1 MKVHKQNQIL
11 SPFSNDQE
19 LIHQSKHLLL
29 ELYNCDFEKLN
40 DESFLRC
47 TLNRAAKL
55 ANATV
60 LNLISNKFEPQ
71 GVTAIALLAESHISI
86 HTWPESNYSAV
97 DIFTC
102 GQNMM
107 PELASQY
114 LIESLMA
121 KEHSLRV
128 IERNP
133 PSAVSKQDIRDIS
146 KALGFPWWDKPAQP
160 CLSSRFP
167 YGHEITSER
176 LKMVEKAEE
185 YVLFCFLNHF

>member
-1 MKVHKQNQIL
+1 MEPPKKNQIL
-11 SPFSNDQE
+11 SSLSNNQK
-19 LIHQSKHLLL
+19 LSHQSKHLLM
-29 ELYNCDFEKLN
+29 ELYRCDYEKLN

-86 HTWPESNYSAV
+86 HTWPESYYSAV

-102 GQNMM
+102 GQNML

-114 LIESLMA
+114 LIEA
-121 KEHSLRV
+121 FNAEEHFLRV
-128 IERNP
+128 LERNP
-133 PSAVSKQDIRDIS
+133 PAAVLRQMR
-146 KALGFPWWDKPAQP
+146 
-160 CLSSRFP
+160 
-167 YGHEITSER
+167 T
-176 LKMVEKAEE
+176 
-185 YVLFCFLNHF
+185 VL

>member
-1 MKVHKQNQIL
+1 MEVHKKNQIL
-11 SPFSNDQE
+11 STFSNGQQ
-19 LIHQSKHLLL
+19 LSHQSKHLLL
-29 ELYNCDFEKLN
+29 ELYRCNYEKLN

-47 TLNRAAKL
+47 TLNKAAKL
-55 ANATV
+55 AKATV

-114 LIESLMA
+114 LIEALMA
-121 KEHSLRV
+121 EEHFLRI
-128 IERNP
+128 IERKP
-133 PSAVSKQDIRDIS
+133 PSS
-146 KALGFPWWDKPAQP
+146 
-160 CLSSRFP
+160 
-167 YGHEITSER
+167 
-176 LKMVEKAEE
+176 
-185 YVLFCFLNHF
+185 VLEQMRTVA

>member
-1 MKVHKQNQIL
+1 MEV
-11 SPFSNDQE
+11 SPQKMHSFSNDE
-19 LIHQSKHLLL
+19 KLIHQSKHLLL
-29 ELYNCDFEKLN
+29 ELYRCDYEKLN

-55 ANATV
+55 AKATV

-102 GQNMM
+102 GQNML

-114 LIESLMA
+114 LIETLKA
-121 KEHSLRV
+121 EEHSLRV

-133 PSAVSKQDIRDIS
+133 PREVYKHIRTAV
-146 KALGFPWWDKPAQP
+146 
-160 CLSSRFP
+160 
-167 YGHEITSER
+167 
-176 LKMVEKAEE
+176 
-185 YVLFCFLNHF
+185 

>member
-1 MKVHKQNQIL
+1 MEVHKNNQIL
-11 SPFSNDQE
+11 SSFSDE
-19 LIHQSKHLLL
+19 KAIHQSKHLLL
-29 ELYNCDFEKLN
+29 ELYGCDYEKLN

-55 ANATV
+55 ANASV

-86 HTWPESNYSAV
+86 HTWPESYYSAV

-133 PSAVSKQDIRDIS
+133 PSEVPKQIRASI
-146 KALGFPWWDKPAQP
+146 
-160 CLSSRFP
+160 
-167 YGHEITSER
+167 
-176 LKMVEKAEE
+176 
-185 YVLFCFLNHF
+185 

>member
-1 MKVHKQNQIL
+1 MEVNKKNQIFSSL
-11 SPFSNDQE
+11 SNDKE
-19 LIHQSKHLLL
+19 LTYKSKHLLL
-29 ELYNCDFEKLN
+29 ELYKCDFEKLN

-55 ANATV
+55 AKATV

-86 HTWPESNYSAV
+86 HTWPESHYSAV

-102 GQNMM
+102 GKNML

-114 LIESLMA
+114 LIETLRA
-121 KEHSLRV
+121 EEHFLRI

-133 PSAVSKQDIRDIS
+133 PS
-146 KALGFPWWDKPAQP
+146 
-160 CLSSRFP
+160 
-167 YGHEITSER
+167 T
-176 LKMVEKAEE
+176 
-185 YVLFCFLNHF
+185 VLAHTRTII

>member
-1 MKVHKQNQIL
+1 MEIYKKKQIL
-11 SPFSNDQE
+11 SSFHNDQKSS
-19 LIHQSKHLLL
+19 HQSKHLLL
-29 ELYNCDFEKLN
+29 ELYRCDCEKLN

-47 TLNRAAKL
+47 ILNRAAKL

-107 PELASQY
+107 PQLASQY
-114 LIESLMA
+114 LIESLKA
-121 KEHSLRV
+121 KEHYLRV

-133 PSAVSKQDIRDIS
+133 PVEVPKQTR
-146 KALGFPWWDKPAQP
+146 
-160 CLSSRFP
+160 
-167 YGHEITSER
+167 T
-176 LKMVEKAEE
+176 V
-185 YVLFCFLNHF
+185 V

>member
-1 MKVHKQNQIL
+1 MEVNKKNQIF
-11 SPFSNDQE
+11 SSFSNNE
-19 LIHQSKHLLL
+19 ESSHQCKHLLL
-29 ELYNCDFEKLN
+29 ELYKCDYEKLN

-47 TLNRAAKL
+47 SLNRAAKF
-55 ANATV
+55 AKATV

-102 GQNMM
+102 GRNML

-114 LIESLMA
+114 LIEALKA
-121 KEHSLRV
+121 EEHSLRV

-133 PSAVSKQDIRDIS
+133 PSKVLKEMRTAV
-146 KALGFPWWDKPAQP
+146 
-160 CLSSRFP
+160 
-167 YGHEITSER
+167 
-176 LKMVEKAEE
+176 
-185 YVLFCFLNHF
+185 

>member
-1 MKVHKQNQIL
+1 MQAPKENQIL
-11 SPFSNDQE
+11 SSFNNDQK
-19 LIHQSKHLLL
+19 LSHQSKHLLL
-29 ELYNCDFEKLN
+29 ELYKCDYEKLN

-55 ANATV
+55 AKARV

-102 GQNMM
+102 GQYML

-114 LIESLMA
+114 LIEALKA
-121 KEHSLRV
+121 EEHSLRV
-128 IERNP
+128 VKRNP
-133 PSAVSKQDIRDIS
+133 PVAVFKQMR
-146 KALGFPWWDKPAQP
+146 
-160 CLSSRFP
+160 
-167 YGHEITSER
+167 T
-176 LKMVEKAEE
+176 V
-185 YVLFCFLNHF
+185 V

>member
-1 MKVHKQNQIL
+1 MEVYKKNQTL
-11 SPFSNDQE
+11 DYFSNDQK
-19 LIHQSKHLLL
+19 ISHQSKHLLL
-29 ELYNCDFEKLN
+29 EIYRCNYEKLN

-47 TLNRAAKL
+47 ALNRAAKL
-55 ANATV
+55 AKATV

-102 GQNMM
+102 GQNML

-114 LIESLMA
+114 LIEALNA
-121 KEHSLRV
+121 EEHFLRI

-133 PSAVSKQDIRDIS
+133 PSAVFKQ
-146 KALGFPWWDKPAQP
+146 
-160 CLSSRFP
+160 SRT
-167 YGHEITSER
+167 II
-176 LKMVEKAEE
+176 
-185 YVLFCFLNHF
+185 

>member
-1 MKVHKQNQIL
+1 MEVPKKNQIL
-11 SPFSNDQE
+11 SSLSNNQK
-19 LIHQSKHLLL
+19 LSHQSKHLLM
-29 ELYNCDFEKLN
+29 ELYRCDYEKLN

-55 ANATV
+55 AKATV

-71 GVTAIALLAESHISI
+71 GVTAIALLSESHISI

-107 PELASQY
+107 PEVASQY
-114 LIESLMA
+114 LIASLMA

-133 PSAVSKQDIRDIS
+133 PQAVPKQIRT
-146 KALGFPWWDKPAQP
+146 A
-160 CLSSRFP
+160 
-167 YGHEITSER
+167 
-176 LKMVEKAEE
+176 V
-185 YVLFCFLNHF
+185 

>member
-1 MKVHKQNQIL
+1 MEIYKKSQIL
-11 SPFSNDQE
+11 SSLSDEQKLN
-19 LIHQSKHLLL
+19 HQSKHLLL
-29 ELYNCDFEKLN
+29 ELYRCDGEKLN

-47 TLNRAAKL
+47 ILNRAAKL

-102 GQNMM
+102 GKNML
-107 PELASQY
+107 PKLASQY
-114 LIESLMA
+114 LIGALKAE
-121 KEHSLRV
+121 EHFLRV

-133 PSAVSKQDIRDIS
+133 P
-146 KALGFPWWDKPAQP
+146 
-160 CLSSRFP
+160 
-167 YGHEITSER
+167 
-176 LKMVEKAEE
+176 AEVFKE
-185 YVLFCFLNHF
+185 MRKVV

>member
-1 MKVHKQNQIL
+1 MEVPKNNQIL
-11 SPFSNDQE
+11 SSFRNDQK
-19 LIHQSKHLLL
+19 LTHQSKHLLL
-29 ELYNCDFEKLN
+29 ELYRCDSEKLN

-47 TLNRAAKL
+47 TLNKAAKL
-55 ANATV
+55 AKATV

-86 HTWPESNYSAV
+86 HTWPESNYSAI

-107 PELASQY
+107 PEVASEY
-114 LIESLMA
+114 LIKSLMA

-133 PSAVSKQDIRDIS
+133 PQAVPKQIR
-146 KALGFPWWDKPAQP
+146 
-160 CLSSRFP
+160 
-167 YGHEITSER
+167 T
-176 LKMVEKAEE
+176 V
-185 YVLFCFLNHF
+185 V

>member
-1 MKVHKQNQIL
+1 MEVDKNNQIL
-11 SPFSNDQE
+11 SSFNNE
-19 LIHQSKHLLL
+19 KAIHQSKHLLL
-29 ELYNCDFEKLN
+29 ELYGCDYEKLN

-55 ANATV
+55 ANASV

-86 HTWPESNYSAV
+86 HTWPESYYSAV

-102 GQNMM
+102 GHNML

-114 LIESLMA
+114 LIDTLKAE
-121 KEHSLRV
+121 EHSLRI

-133 PSAVSKQDIRDIS
+133 PATVHKQLRTI
-146 KALGFPWWDKPAQP
+146 
-160 CLSSRFP
+160 
-167 YGHEITSER
+167 
-176 LKMVEKAEE
+176 V
-185 YVLFCFLNHF
+185 

>member
-1 MKVHKQNQIL
+1 MEVPKKNQIL
-11 SPFSNDQE
+11 NSFSNDE
-19 LIHQSKHLLL
+19 EFIHQSKHLLL
-29 ELYNCDFEKLN
+29 ELYRCDFERLN

-55 ANATV
+55 AKATV

-86 HTWPESNYSAV
+86 HTWPESNYSAI

-114 LIESLMA
+114 LIEALNA

-128 IERNP
+128 IKRNP
-133 PSAVSKQDIRDIS
+133 P
-146 KALGFPWWDKPAQP
+146 
-160 CLSSRFP
+160 
-167 YGHEITSER
+167 
-176 LKMVEKAEE
+176 AE
-185 YVLFCFLNHF
+185 VLRQTRMTV

>member
-1 MKVHKQNQIL
+1 MEAPKKNQIL
-11 SPFSNDQE
+11 SSFNSDQKSS
-19 LIHQSKHLLL
+19 HQSKHLLL
-29 ELYNCDFEKLN
+29 ELYKCNYEKLY

-55 ANATV
+55 SNATV

-102 GQNMM
+102 GQNML
-107 PELASQY
+107 PELASKY
-114 LIESLMA
+114 LIDALNAE
-121 KEHSLRV
+121 EHFLRI

-133 PSAVSKQDIRDIS
+133 PVSVLKQMRS
-146 KALGFPWWDKPAQP
+146 
-160 CLSSRFP
+160 
-167 YGHEITSER
+167 
-176 LKMVEKAEE
+176 V
-185 YVLFCFLNHF
+185 V

>member
-1 MKVHKQNQIL
+1 MEIYKKSKIL
-11 SPFSNDQE
+11 SSFNDEQK
-19 LIHQSKHLLL
+19 LTHQSKHLLL
-29 ELYNCDFEKLN
+29 ELYRCDCEKLN

-47 TLNRAAKL
+47 ILNRASKL

-102 GQNMM
+102 GQNML

-114 LIESLMA
+114 LIESLKA
-121 KEHSLRV
+121 EEHFLRV

-133 PSAVSKQDIRDIS
+133 PSKVLKQMR
-146 KALGFPWWDKPAQP
+146 
-160 CLSSRFP
+160 
-167 YGHEITSER
+167 T
-176 LKMVEKAEE
+176 V
-185 YVLFCFLNHF
+185 V

>member
-1 MKVHKQNQIL
+1 MEVSKKNQTL
-11 SPFSNDQE
+11 SSFSDNHQ

-29 ELYNCDFEKLN
+29 ELYRCDCAKLN

-47 TLNRAAKL
+47 TLNKAAKL
-55 ANATV
+55 AKATV

-102 GQNMM
+102 GQNMK

-114 LIESLMA
+114 LIETLKA
-121 KEHSLRV
+121 EEHFLR
-128 IERNP
+128 IIKRNP
-133 PSAVSKQDIRDIS
+133 PSAVLKEIRT
-146 KALGFPWWDKPAQP
+146 F
-160 CLSSRFP
+160 
-167 YGHEITSER
+167 
-176 LKMVEKAEE
+176 V
-185 YVLFCFLNHF
+185 

>member
-1 MKVHKQNQIL
+1 MEISKKSQIL
-11 SPFSNDQE
+11 SSFSDEQK
-19 LIHQSKHLLL
+19 LSHQSKHFLL
-29 ELYNCDFEKLN
+29 ELYRCDCEKLN

-55 ANATV
+55 AKATV

-102 GQNMM
+102 GHNMQ

-114 LIESLMA
+114 LIDVLNAE
-121 KEHSLRV
+121 EHSLRV
-128 IERNP
+128 IDRNP
-133 PSAVSKQDIRDIS
+133 P
-146 KALGFPWWDKPAQP
+146 L
-160 CLSSRFP
+160 
-167 YGHEITSER
+167 E
-176 LKMVEKAEE
+176 
-185 YVLFCFLNHF
+185 VLRQTRTVV

>member
-1 MKVHKQNQIL
+1 MEIYKKSQIL
-11 SPFSNDQE
+11 SSLSDEQ
-19 LIHQSKHLLL
+19 IVSHQSKHLLL
-29 ELYNCDFEKLN
+29 ELYRCNCEKLN

-47 TLNRAAKL
+47 ILNRAAKL
-55 ANATV
+55 AKATV

-114 LIESLMA
+114 LIKSLMA

-133 PSAVSKQDIRDIS
+133 PSTVLNQIR
-146 KALGFPWWDKPAQP
+146 
-160 CLSSRFP
+160 
-167 YGHEITSER
+167 T
-176 LKMVEKAEE
+176 V
-185 YVLFCFLNHF
+185 V

>member
-1 MKVHKQNQIL
+1 MEVPKKNQIL
-11 SPFSNDQE
+11 PSFSNDKK
-19 LIHQSKHLLL
+19 LIHQCKHLLL
-29 ELYNCDFEKLN
+29 ELYRCDYEKLN

-47 TLNRAAKL
+47 TLNRASKF

-107 PELASQY
+107 PELACQY
-114 LIESLMA
+114 LIEALKA
-121 KEHSLRV
+121 EEHFLRV

-133 PSAVSKQDIRDIS
+133 P
-146 KALGFPWWDKPAQP
+146 
-160 CLSSRFP
+160 
-167 YGHEITSER
+167 
-176 LKMVEKAEE
+176 VE
-185 YVLFCFLNHF
+185 VLEQTRTVV

>member
-1 MKVHKQNQIL
+1 MEIHKKNQIL
-11 SPFSNDQE
+11 SSFCNDQE
-19 LIHQSKHLLL
+19 LGLQSKHLLL
-29 ELYNCDFEKLN
+29 ELYRCNCEKLN

-102 GQNMM
+102 GQNML
-107 PELASQY
+107 PEIASQY
-114 LIESLMA
+114 LIEALKA
-121 KEHSLRV
+121 EEHTLRV
-128 IERNP
+128 IDRNP
-133 PSAVSKQDIRDIS
+133 PSAVFNQIRTT
-146 KALGFPWWDKPAQP
+146 A
-160 CLSSRFP
+160 
-167 YGHEITSER
+167 
-176 LKMVEKAEE
+176 
-185 YVLFCFLNHF
+185 